1 MMERRN
7 RNIILFFEENEDVDI
22 INSKLVRLYMNRFTI
37 NEEQRF
43 EIIGVF
49 SLTPVPKMTRVDHGD
64 PRLNNRRLQHQKL
77 CITKENWI
85 KDQLIIKNAI
95 ANLPIYTKFHTDKHI
110 IMGTSL
116 YVGSFIS
123 IETLFKSLQNWS
135 KDRWTYRSL
144 YSVKGS
150 WRPRGISIS
159 LTLLNG
165 WNDGF
170 LSKNEVK
177 NAYRLNKRSN
187 KNDKNSVNDDLE
199 NFVEDLSARDPW
211 CNLTEMLPIKQELF
225 LYEMLSEAE
234 DEFQFVNSRCQR
246 QTIYLK

>member
-1 MMERRN
+1 MKRRN

-37 NEEQRF
+37 EEEQRF

-49 SLTPVPKMTRVDHGD
+49 NLTPVPKMTKVGHGD
-64 PRLNNRRLQHQKL
+64 PKVNYRRLQHQKL

-95 ANLPIYTKFHTDKHI
+95 EKLPIYTQFNTDKHM

-116 YVGSFIS
+116 YVESFIS
-123 IETLFKSLQNWS
+123 INTLKTKIQNLR
-135 KDRWTYRSL
+135 KYLWT

-150 WRPRGISIS
+150 WTPRRTSIS

-165 WNDGF
+165 CNDGF
-170 LSKNEVK
+170 LIKNEVK
-177 NAYRLNKRSN
+177 DAYRNIIFQGEKS
-187 KNDKNSVNDDLE
+187 KNSVNNDLE
-199 NFVEDLSARDPW
+199 NFYEDLSCAIDPIS
-211 CNLTEMLPIKQELF
+211 NLIEMHQIELELF

-234 DEFQFVNSRCQR
+234 DENQFVNSRCNR
-246 QTIYLK
+246 QTVYLK